1 MGGGGRLFEETMGEE
16 VSSLVEQVNRQCVRE
31 ERQVME
37 KGCAQ
42 PEDVGEKKEKDNKFE
57 CIVRDGKRGG
67 DGENLKCIYFN
78 ARSIVRKVD
87 ELKAW
92 IDTWNYDVVAISETW
107 LQEGCDWQLNIPG
120 FSCFRCDRVGGA
132 RGGGVAL
139 LVRENLMAVLWKDR
153 LESSSREAIWMELK
167 NGKGAV
173 TLIGVYYR
181 PPNGARELEEQMC
194 KEIADICS
202 KHKVVIVG
210 DFNFPHVDWEA
221 HSVKGLDGL
230 EFVKCVQDSF
240 LQQYIEVP
248 TRDGAVLD
256 LLLGNA
262 IGQLTDVCVGEHF
275 GSSDHNSISFNI
287 IMEKDRTGP
296 RVEIFDW
303 RKANFE
309 GMRRDLE
316 RVDWVKLFYGKDVIE
331 KWRSFKGEIMR
342 VQNLYVR
349 VKGKVKGLRAPWFS
363 RDIRNLVQKKRDVY
377 NRYRQHGVKELL
389 EDYKECKR
397 NLKKEIRKAKRR
409 YEVGLANKVKVNPK
423 GFYSYIK
430 SKRIVR
436 DKIGPLENQ
445 GGQLCV
451 EPKEM
456 GAILNDFFSSVFTKE
471 KDIELSKVWETSKEV
486 MEPMTI
492 KEVEVL
498 ALLRN
503 LKVDK
508 SPGPDRIFPRTL
520 REVCVEIAG
529 ALTEI
534 FNMSL

>member
-1 MGGGGRLFEETMGEE
+1 
-16 VSSLVEQVNRQCVRE
+16 
-31 ERQVME
+31 
-37 KGCAQ
+37 
-42 PEDVGEKKEKDNKFE
+42 
-57 CIVRDGKRGG
+57 
-67 DGENLKCIYFN
+67 
-78 ARSIVRKVD
+78 
-87 ELKAW
+87 
-92 IDTWNYDVVAISETW
+92 
-107 LQEGCDWQLNIPG
+107 
-120 FSCFRCDRVGGA
+120 
-132 RGGGVAL
+132 
-139 LVRENLMAVLWKDR
+139 
-153 LESSSREAIWMELK
+153 
-167 NGKGAV
+167 
-173 TLIGVYYR
+173 
-181 PPNGARELEEQMC
+181 MC

-275 GSSDHNSISFNI
+275 RSSDHNSISFNI

-296 RVEIFDW
+296 RVEIFNW

-342 VQNLYVR
+342 VQNLYVPVR

-363 RDIRNLVQKKRDVY
+363 RDIINLVQKKRDVY
-377 NRYRQHGVKELL
+377 N
-389 EDYKECKR
+389 
-397 NLKKEIRKAKRR
+397 R

-445 GGQLCV
+445 SGQLCV

-456 GAILNDFFSSVFTKE
+456 GEILNDFFSSVFTKE

-508 SPGPDRIFPRTL
+508 SPGPVRIFPRTL
-520 REVCVEIAG
+520 KEVCVEIAG

-534 FNMSL
+534 FNM

>member
-1 MGGGGRLFEETMGEE
+1 
-16 VSSLVEQVNRQCVRE
+16 
-31 ERQVME
+31 ME

-153 LESSSREAIWMELK
+153 LESSSREAIWVELK

-342 VQNLYVR
+342 VQNLYVPVR
-349 VKGKVKGLRAPWFS
+349 VKGKVKGFRAPWFS

-389 EDYKECKR
+389 EEYKECKR

-409 YEVGLANKVKVNPK
+409 YEMRRDLERVDWVKLFYGKDVIEKWRSFKGEIMRVQNLYVPVRLKGKVKDLKAPWFSRDIRNLVRK
-423 GFYSYIK
+423 
-430 SKRIVR
+430 KRDVYNR
-436 DKIGPLENQ
+436 YRQHGVKELLE
-445 GGQLCV
+445 
-451 EPKEM
+451 EYKEC
-456 GAILNDFFSSVFTKE
+456 K
-471 KDIELSKVWETSKEV
+471 
-486 MEPMTI
+486 
-492 KEVEVL
+492 
-498 ALLRN
+498 RN
-503 LKVDK
+503 LKK
-508 SPGPDRIFPRTL
+508 
-520 REVCVEIAG
+520 EIRKAKRRYEKFG
-529 ALTEI
+529 SEKEGCLQ
-534 FNMSL
+534 